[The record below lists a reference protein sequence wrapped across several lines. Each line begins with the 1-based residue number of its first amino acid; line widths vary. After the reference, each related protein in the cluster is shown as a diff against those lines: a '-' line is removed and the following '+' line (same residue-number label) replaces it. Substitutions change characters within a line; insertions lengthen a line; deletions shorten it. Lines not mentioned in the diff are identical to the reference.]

1 MIITMSQVDI
11 KTIIKENK
19 SEIEEYVKMLINV
32 QKKLES
38 NLKKTEKDFKNSFDH
53 QKANLGS
60 TLTSIIRDLESLI
73 EKFNSDK
80 NVLFKKDLEDFKR
93 ELAKILS
100 NTKAD
105 TESSLNN
112 IESVLSTLE
121 SETTRLLKSQSKEIA
136 KNVSDVYSSEIQ
148 SIDILSET
156 LTNSVD
162 RLRSTY
168 EHSVEQEIEN
178 LKSSTNIMY
187 EGIIEGLNRFR
198 NETSR
203 ITKIGEDKVTGT
215 LEEAVNEIQSGFE
228 GSISSLKD
236 VMRSIETNVQKVFT
250 DSTEEFSNTTKNIS
264 KNFVSVI
271 NNEKGNTND
280 LLNITMEYLNNFKK
294 KELDSVSGLFNKS
307 KSNFIK
313 SLEINEEKMEKDF
326 KSISNFFQNDIY
338 NSLDKTSNSFQ
349 NFYDG
354 LESKIDSADNIFS
367 IAKAELDSQ
376 KQKLIDE
383 PIINIQSIAGK
394 MEERLQKYFLNIKET
409 FDYDKEIAQ
418 NEFESKL
425 VQYQQEYS
433 DHIGKINKDL
443 MKFLQDSVS
452 KQQTS
457 FENIGSELK
466 TFLQKSLEESTEIL
480 NKAYQGVRGDFSQ
493 FTKNQEQWQTSTS
506 DDIARRLKEGK
517 SRISMDLESI
527 VPQIVDL
534 TDNFKGNQEEV
545 IRRAMT
551 AMDSAVQ
558 LFKREDADESA
569 NAHSV
574 IDTHM
579 RDIEKRINN
588 RQGQSLDIV
597 RESIEEIEVRQKD
610 IISKLKDEL
619 RSRFT
624 NINDRYINAEEKIG
638 LQTQS
643 IFEKHN
649 EISDSYVVSSQEKIQ
664 DMTKTSTIF
673 QDKFNQITDK
683 VDEDLSL
690 ALRNI
695 STQVQNV
702 TEKCNKIIDSSNQYL
717 VDLSKHPRQPKQKT
731 P

>member
-394 MEERLQKYFLNIKET
+394 MEEKLQKYFLNIKET

>member
-1 MIITMSQVDI
+1 
-11 KTIIKENK
+11 
-19 SEIEEYVKMLINV
+19 
-32 QKKLES
+32 
-38 NLKKTEKDFKNSFDH
+38 
-53 QKANLGS
+53 
-60 TLTSIIRDLESLI
+60 
-73 EKFNSDK
+73 
-80 NVLFKKDLEDFKR
+80 
-93 ELAKILS
+93 
-100 NTKAD
+100 
-105 TESSLNN
+105 
-112 IESVLSTLE
+112 
-121 SETTRLLKSQSKEIA
+121 
-136 KNVSDVYSSEIQ
+136 
-148 SIDILSET
+148 
-156 LTNSVD
+156 
-162 RLRSTY
+162 
-168 EHSVEQEIEN
+168 
-178 LKSSTNIMY
+178 
-187 EGIIEGLNRFR
+187 
-198 NETSR
+198 
-203 ITKIGEDKVTGT
+203 
-215 LEEAVNEIQSGFE
+215 
-228 GSISSLKD
+228 
-236 VMRSIETNVQKVFT
+236 
-250 DSTEEFSNTTKNIS
+250 
-264 KNFVSVI
+264 
-271 NNEKGNTND
+271 
-280 LLNITMEYLNNFKK
+280 MEYLNNFKK

-394 MEERLQKYFLNIKET
+394 MEEKLQKYFLNIKET